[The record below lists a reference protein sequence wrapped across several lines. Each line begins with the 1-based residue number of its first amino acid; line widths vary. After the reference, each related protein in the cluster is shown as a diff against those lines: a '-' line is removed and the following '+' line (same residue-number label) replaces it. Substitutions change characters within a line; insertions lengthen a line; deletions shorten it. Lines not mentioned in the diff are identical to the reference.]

1 MSDATLPSV
10 THTPTDQPRRN
21 TWLSRRQLRQ
31 ARESALAYLFL
42 LPALLIIG
50 AFGLF
55 PLVFALYQ
63 STLRGLNTFTGR
75 YDGLANYVRAAG
87 DLAYVVAFWAAIVLV
102 YLAVRTVVNVLG
114 EAKQRG
120 GAPWLMAL
128 PALLLTGSLAMLG
141 RFTFVTLTELL
152 LIPEKLQGARNV
164 DDTFLSLFLTAW
176 AKDEIAPTRNLAFVL
191 LAVGIIAFFWM
202 RQRRTRHST
211 WRLYVLPG
219 LLLVASLIFFIQLG
233 ILLGPEIDLIRQ
245 QLEEQALSGVIS
257 RNAQFRQLIGEALA
271 LPTIRTAYGLTLGLL
286 AAAVAVYALL
296 TRVVHQSPAN
306 LSHFTNLTMA
316 WTLIIGAGAL
326 GWLTWSEI
334 QKVYIAALES
344 GESLAIWSEV
354 VILSAGFVLLLLSWV
369 VWRSANFRSSNLS
382 TFVRLV
388 AGAFLILGA
397 WVLIGELPRMA
408 AAGDADWWLG
418 LQATVFYSAGTIPV
432 QLVLSLLIATLL
444 FQDLK
449 GKGLLRVI
457 YFLPYITPVV
467 AAAAVFRV
475 FFSDRATAPMNTIL
489 SLVGISKLDW
499 LAEPTGVFQMMAGEG
514 AELGSWLAG
523 PSLALVVI
531 MLFGIWKFIGFNIV
545 VFLAGLGNISREL
558 YEAAAIDGAGRWA
571 QFRNI
576 TLPLLSPT
584 IYFLTL
590 WAIIGTFK
598 SFNSI
603 WVLRLRAALGTT
615 DTASIVIFN
624 AMKRDTRYGYA
635 AALAVLLLLIIL
647 LLTYINNRVA
657 EKRVFYG

>member
-1 MSDATLPSV
+1 MSETTLPPV
-10 THTPTDQPRRN
+10 TRATTDQPRPGA
-21 TWLSRRQLRQ
+21 WLSRRQLRY
-31 ARESALAYLFL
+31 ARESVLAYLFL

-55 PLVFALYQ
+55 PLIFALYQ

-75 YDGLANYVRAAG
+75 YDGLSNYVRATG
-87 DLAYVVAFWAAIVLV
+87 DLAYVLAFWSAILFI
-102 YLAVRTVVNVLG
+102 YLAVRYVL
-114 EAKQRG
+114 AVRQDAHQRG

-128 PALLLTGSLAMLG
+128 PGLLLAGSLAMLG
-141 RFTFVTLTELL
+141 RFTFATLTELL
-152 LIPEKLQGARNV
+152 LIPEKLQGARNI
-164 DDTFLSLFLTAW
+164 DDTFLSLFLAAW
-176 AKDEIAPTRNLAFVL
+176 GKPEIAPTRNLAFVL
-191 LAVGIIAFFWM
+191 LALAVVAFFWV

-211 WRLYVLPG
+211 WRLYIPPG
-219 LLLVASLIFFIQLG
+219 LLLIASLVFFIRLATMM
-233 ILLGPEIDLIRQ
+233 GPEVEQI
-245 QLEEQALSGVIS
+245 QLQLREQALSDVVS
-257 RNAQFRQLIGEALA
+257 RSAQFRQLIRETFA
-271 LPTIRTAYGLTLGLL
+271 LPAIRSAYGLTLGLL

-296 TRVVHQSPAN
+296 TRLSRPAPAN
-306 LSHFTNLTMA
+306 LSHFTNLTVTWLLVLA
-316 WTLIIGAGAL
+316 AGGL
-326 GWLTWSEI
+326 GWLTWVEI
-334 QKVYIAALES
+334 QKAYAAALEA
-344 GESLAIWSEV
+344 GESLALWSEV
-354 VILSAGFVLLLLSWV
+354 VTLSAGFVLLLLSWL
-369 VWRSANFRSSNLS
+369 VWRSASFRSSNLS
-382 TFVRLV
+382 SFVRLT
-388 AGAFLILGA
+388 AGALLILGA

-408 AAGDADWWLG
+408 VAGDTDWWLG
-418 LQATVFYSAGTIPV
+418 LQATIFYSAGTIPV
-432 QLVLSLLIATLL
+432 QLVLSLAIATLL

-489 SLVGISKLDW
+489 SLVGVSKLDW
-499 LAEPTGVFQMMAGEG
+499 LAEPTGVFQLAAGEG

-558 YEAAAIDGAGRWA
+558 YEAASIDGAGRWA

-590 WAIIGTFK
+590 WAVIGTFK

-635 AALAVLLLLIIL
+635 AALAILLLLIIL